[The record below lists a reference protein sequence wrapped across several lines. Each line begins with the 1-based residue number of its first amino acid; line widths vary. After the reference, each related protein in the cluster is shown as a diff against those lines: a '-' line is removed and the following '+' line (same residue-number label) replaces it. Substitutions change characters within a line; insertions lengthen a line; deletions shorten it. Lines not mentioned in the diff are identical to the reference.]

1 MGVLLVYRVN
11 VLRGGI
17 MEIDNRVMQYVLNH
31 SINGILI
38 FNNNFNI
45 AFSNKAAQKIF
56 EYNEMLTGKCLSEFI
71 PQDNLNKIRQNNTER
86 FYKIKLK
93 TKVIAFDVIPIFE
106 KNIIEGYAAVF
117 QDVSKYES
125 IVEEMDKFKELNR
138 RLEAIIDSSY
148 DGIYVTDGEAN
159 TILLN
164 KAYEHITGIR
174 GKDILGKN
182 MMELVKQGYF
192 SQSGSLLA
200 IEKDRQVTL
209 RQRLVSGK
217 EILITST
224 PVYNTNKKREFIVTN
239 VRDISDLVKLQEKL
253 SETKA
258 LNEKYKSELENIKEQ
273 TIEIP
278 ELIVKDKNTIQTVR
292 TALKVA
298 RVDTTVLLM
307 GETGVGKGQFAKLI
321 HKNSTRLHN
330 RLVEINCGA
339 IPRNLIESE
348 LFGYDRG
355 AFTGALQKG
364 KMGVFEL
371 ANNSTLFLDEISE
384 LDIDM
389 QVKLL
394 KVLEEKIVKRIG
406 GEESIPI
413 NVRIIAACNQDL
425 KKMVEK
431 GLFREDLYYRLN
443 IIPVVIPPL
452 RERREDI
459 IPLCL
464 SFLDEFNSKY
474 RMNKYITVS
483 VLDSFMEYS
492 WPGNVRELRNLI
504 ERLVIMSQNDKIDKS
519 LLPQYILGKNH
530 TEKEMEKEIKEEI
543 QENSIDEYVGMNL
556 KDATIRFQQK
566 LINQTIDRLGSQ
578 RKAAKYLEVDP
589 STVSRKLN
597 E

>member
-1 MGVLLVYRVN
+1 
-11 VLRGGI
+11 

>member
-1 MGVLLVYRVN
+1 
-11 VLRGGI
+11 

-31 SINGILI
+31 SVNGILI

-45 AFSNKAAQKIF
+45 AFSNKAAQEIF
-56 EYNEMLTGKCLSEFI
+56 EYDEMLTGKYLSEFI
-71 PQDNLNKIRQNNTER
+71 PQDNLNKIRQNHTER

-106 KNIIEGYAAVF
+106 KGTIERYAAVF

-125 IVEEMDKFKELNR
+125 IVEEIDKFKELNR

-258 LNEKYKSELENIKEQ
+258 LNEKYKSELENIKER

-321 HKNSTRLHN
+321 HKNSTRVHN

-394 KVLEEKIVKRIG
+394 KILEEKVVKRIG
-406 GEESIPI
+406 GEDSIPI

-425 KKMVEK
+425 KKMVDK

-483 VLDSFMEYS
+483 VLDSFMEYC

-530 TEKEMEKEIKEEI
+530 MEKEMEKEIKKGI

-578 RKAAKYLEVDP
+578 RKAAKYLKVDP